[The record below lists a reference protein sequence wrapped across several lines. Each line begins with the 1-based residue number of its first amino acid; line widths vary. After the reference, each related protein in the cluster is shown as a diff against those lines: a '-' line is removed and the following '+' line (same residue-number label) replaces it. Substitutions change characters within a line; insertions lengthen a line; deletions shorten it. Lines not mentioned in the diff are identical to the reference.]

1 MAEIRPFKGIRYNQE
16 MLGNPAAVMARPY
29 DVISP
34 EEQELLYIKNPYNIV
49 RLEYGKT
56 YPGDHQTENRYSR
69 ASKTIKQWL
78 NEGILQCDES
88 ENFYFYEQTFI
99 YNEQEYK
106 RRGIIVALK
115 IEPYSAKAVLPH
127 EKTMA
132 APKKDRLELL
142 SHSRANFSP
151 VFTLIPDPQQRID
164 CFFERVAEEKPLLET
179 TEESGQKHRL
189 WAANDPAL
197 INDLQG
203 YLADQ
208 PLLIADGHHRY
219 ETALTYLQSVDP
231 SQLPGARYI
240 LTTLVSVYDPGL
252 LMLPTHRLLNKLN
265 DHQNNIIEQ
274 KINEHFEVLD
284 RGSPEHFESRAYLAE
299 LDKVSREKSGFGYIA
314 EDKICLLIPK
324 AADKSGETASG
335 MALPVKLLHEQ
346 ILNHLA
352 AADKN
357 QNSDINLLGFSHD
370 FAGSLD
376 SVKSGSADAAFILG
390 TIPVARVLDEA
401 RQGAVLP
408 QKSTYFYPKL
418 PSGLV
423 IYHMDLSC

>member
-1 MAEIRPFKGIRYNQE
+1 MAAIRPFKAIRYNQA
-16 MLGNPAAVMARPY
+16 MLGNPAAVLARPY
-29 DVISP
+29 DVINP
-34 EEQELLYIKNPYNIV
+34 EEQEVLYQKNPYNII

-56 YPGDHQTENRYSR
+56 YPGDHQTDNRYSR

-78 NEGILQCDES
+78 NEGVLQCDEI

-99 YNEQEYK
+99 YNGQEYT
-106 RRGIIVALK
+106 RRGVMAALK
-115 IEPYSAKAVLPH
+115 IEPYSSKVVLPH

-164 CFFERVAEEKPLLET
+164 CFFEKVTGKIPLLET

-197 INDLQG
+197 INDLQD

-219 ETALTYLQSVDP
+219 ETALTYLQSIDP

-252 LMLPTHRLLNKLN
+252 LRLPTHRLLNKLN
-265 DHQNNIIEQ
+265 HHQTKIIEQ
-274 KINEHFEVLD
+274 KINEHFEVIEWGD
-284 RGSPEHFESRAYLAE
+284 PDHFESQAYLAE
-299 LDKVSREKSGFGYIA
+299 LDKVSREKSGFGYITA
-314 EDKICLLIPK
+314 DKICLLTPK
-324 AADKSGETASG
+324 SAGKSGKTASG
-335 MALPVKLLHEQ
+335 IALPVKLLHEQ
-346 ILNHLA
+346 ILNPLA

-357 QNSDINLLGFSHD
+357 RDSDKNLLGFSHD

-376 SVKSGSADAAFILG
+376 SVKSGSADAVFILG
-390 TIPVARVLDEA
+390 TIPVARVLDQA

-418 PSGLV
+418 PSGLL
-423 IYHMDLSC
+423 IYHMDLSY